1 MKTWVKNALKVY
13 WKLGLLI
20 TAIVYMVTTTALLV
34 ATRHEVSDVRAQC
47 RIEITTIMEETAE
60 RRIDQLKKDRDE
72 SIKELD
78 DLLNLH
84 QYKESKQ

>member
-13 WKLGLLI
+13 WKLGLFI
-20 TAIVYMVTTTALLV
+20 TAIVYMVT
-34 ATRHEVSDVRAQC
+34 RHEVSDVKAQC
-47 RIEITTIMEETAE
+47 RLEVAAITEKYMEETAE
-60 RRIDQLKKDRDE
+60 RRIEQLKKDRGE

-84 QYKESKQ
+84 QYKETKQ